1 MDKYMEMI
9 THFLEVA
16 KEVNYDVAALYAKE
30 PLMMQ
35 ILGGIILFIVLIII
49 LVIKSKMRHADAHK
63 ALNNLES
70 YVESFE
76 EYQDNLRKIL
86 KTLKGAKGEFL
97 ESLKAKK
104 EDYYKEQLRS
114 LRDLPLEEKIDK
126 YQEMAALY
134 SELANAARDEEL
146 REFYAEKSV
155 EILEKELLE
164 SISEYMREFSFTPE
178 DVVALEKIVTYAN
191 SKEDPEVVLSI
202 VMDKLQGVDF
212 GSNLERYT
220 FVQNLDAE
228 KLGEIATYCAEQQQK
243 LFEDG
248 ERVVAAEVLE
258 YLLENGQKERVITYI
273 KSLKVPTHLQE
284 LYYRFFNQKGLE
296 ELDFAFIAN
305 KLEINQEYAK
315 YIEDLVT
322 DKWRDDKALESVL
335 KNDNITDVIGHDR
348 VRIIIERIDLLRK
361 EEEEHEK
368 LEEALKLAKEAHA
381 MALENKNRLDTTNDI
396 IVSEVKNDEASDDET
411 MITQDKE
418 SKL

>member
-1 MDKYMEMI
+1 MEMI

-35 ILGGIILFIVLIII
+35 ILGGIVLFIVLIFI
-49 LVIKSKMRHADAHK
+49 LVIKSKMRHADANK

-70 YVESFE
+70 YIESFE
-76 EYQDNLRKIL
+76 EYQANLKKIL
-86 KTLKGAKGEFL
+86 KILKGAKGEFL

-134 SELANAARDEEL
+134 GELAKAARDEEL
-146 REFYAEKSV
+146 KEFYAEKSV

-178 DVVALEKIVTYAN
+178 DVTVLEKIVAYSNT
-191 SKEDPEVVLSI
+191 KEDPQAVLAI
-202 VMDKLQGVDF
+202 VMDKLKGVDF

-228 KLGEIATYCAEQQQK
+228 KLGEIASYCVEQQQK

-258 YLLENGQKERVITYI
+258 YLLENGKKDRVITYI

-284 LYYRFFNQKGLE
+284 LYYRFFNQKDLQD
-296 ELDFAFIAN
+296 LDFAFIAN

-315 YIEDLVT
+315 YIENLVT
-322 DKWRDDKALESVL
+322 DKWRDDKALEAL
-335 KNDNITDVIGHDR
+335 LENENFADVVGHDR
-348 VRIIIERIDLLRK
+348 VRLIIERIDNLRK
-361 EEEEHEK
+361 EIQENEK
-368 LEEALKLAKEAHA
+368 LQEALTLAKEAHA
-381 MALENKNRLDTTNDI
+381 LALEAKALVNL
-396 IVSEVKNDEASDDET
+396 
-411 MITQDKE
+411 KE
-418 SKL
+418 SKKEEMTDTPSTTKES

>member
-1 MDKYMEMI
+1 MI

-396 IVSEVKNDEASDDET
+396 VVSEVKSDEASDDET

>member
-1 MDKYMEMI
+1 MEMI

-35 ILGGIILFIVLIII
+35 VLGGVVLFIVLIFI
-49 LVIKSKMRHADAHK
+49 LVIKSKMRHADANK

-70 YVESFE
+70 YLESFE
-76 EYQDNLRKIL
+76 EYQANLKKIL

-104 EDYYKEQLRS
+104 EDYYKEQLRT
-114 LRDLPLEEKIDK
+114 LKDMPLEEKIDK

-134 SELANAARDEEL
+134 KELAKAARDEEL
-146 REFYAEKSV
+146 HEFYEEKSV

-164 SISEYMREFSFTPE
+164 SISSYMREFSFTPE
-178 DVVALEKIVTYAN
+178 DVTVLEKIVAYAN
-191 SKEDPEVVLSI
+191 SKEDPDVVLSI

-228 KLGEIATYCAEQQQK
+228 KLGPIYEYCTEQQQK

-258 YLLENGQKERVITYI
+258 YLLENGEKERVITYI

-284 LYYRFFNQKGLE
+284 LYYRFFNQKDLQ

-315 YIEDLVT
+315 YIENLVT
-322 DKWRDDKALESVL
+322 DKWRDDKALEAL
-335 KNDNITDVIGHDR
+335 LENENFADVVGHDR
-348 VRIIIERIDLLRK
+348 VRIIIERIDALRK

-368 LEEALKLAKEAHA
+368 LEEALSLAKEAHT
-381 MALENKNRLDTTNDI
+381 MALETKALLQANKEPKEEKSSEEDSNPKEKTTDTP
-396 IVSEVKNDEASDDET
+396 A
-411 MITQDKE
+411 
-418 SKL
+418 

>member
-35 ILGGIILFIVLIII
+35 ILGGVVLFIVLIII

-396 IVSEVKNDEASDDET
+396 VVSEVKSDEASDDET

>member
-1 MDKYMEMI
+1 MEMI

-16 KEVNYDVAALYAKE
+16 KEVNYDMAALYAKE

-35 ILGGIILFIVLIII
+35 ILGGIVLFIVLIFI
-49 LVIKSKMRHADAHK
+49 LVIKSKMRHADANK

-76 EYQDNLRKIL
+76 EYQANLKKIL

-134 SELANAARDEEL
+134 GELAKAARDEEL
-146 REFYAEKSV
+146 KEFYAEKSV

-178 DVVALEKIVTYAN
+178 DVTLLEKIVAYSNT
-191 SKEDPEVVLSI
+191 KEDPQAVLSI
-202 VMDKLQGVDF
+202 VMDKLKGVDF

-228 KLGEIATYCAEQQQK
+228 KLGEIATYCTEQQQK

-258 YLLENGQKERVITYI
+258 YLLENDEKDKVITYI

-284 LYYRFFNQKGLE
+284 LYYRFFNQKGLQ

-305 KLEINQEYAK
+305 PLEINQEYAK
-315 YIEDLVT
+315 YVEDLVT

-335 KNDNITDVIGHDR
+335 ENENVSAVIGHDR
-348 VRIIIERIDLLRK
+348 VRIIIERIDVLRK

-368 LEEALKLAKEAHA
+368 LEEALRLAKEAHA
-381 MALENKNRLDTTNDI
+381 MALETKALLPQT
-396 IVSEVKNDEASDDET
+396 SEQENSSDET
-411 MITQDKE
+411 EKKEQESTQTPA
-418 SKL
+418 